1 MYIILKLEPSSFQN
15 RKAIENR
22 LKNDD
27 VVIVRVRP
35 VHEKRFLNNNWKILG
50 C

>member
-1 MYIILKLEPSSFQN
+1 MYIILKLESSSFQN

-27 VVIVRVRP
+27 VVIVRVRA
-35 VHEKRFLNNNWKILG
+35 VHEKRFLNNNLKILG